1 MKKILT
7 TIALALLCIG
17 TMQSGPLR
25 LNIFKFRKGK
35 NKQTTQ
41 QVVTVYDTVR
51 VVVTDT
57 IRVEPKA
64 APRIDTLQIEHTP
77 DQIDSLLDVWH
88 TMSIE
93 QSHKSFFEPF
103 SAMTEGEENM
113 AVDSLY
119 RSRLQDLVSPVHL
132 PYNYIV
138 RDYINYYLTNRWSPL
153 SNVLTLA
160 QFYFPIFEEEL
171 IAAGMPVE
179 LRALAIIESNL
190 SPLATSR
197 VGAVGLW
204 QFMPA
209 TGKNLGLEINS
220 LVDERCDII
229 LSTRAACRFL
239 RDLYRMFGDWTIA
252 LAAYNCGPGNV
263 SRAIARAGENAKSF
277 WDIYDF
283 LPRET
288 RGYVPKFIAASYVYA
303 YHNLHG
309 VEPKPTPQCVST
321 DTVVINRTMHLGQV
335 ASTLNIP
342 LETLRIL
349 NPQYKIDI
357 IPAARK
363 PYALRLPTRYTS
375 EFIMQQDSIY
385 SKDTM
390 YLKEYINPANLEKK
404 RAEGVGYVYTV
415 RKGDNLGLIAK
426 RNRCTVKDIMRWN
439 KLKNTT
445 IRPGQKLRI
454 EKPKPR
460 A

>member
-1 MKKILT
+1 MRYITLT
-7 TIALALLCIG
+7 LLALLSLGSLQAKPIK
-17 TMQSGPLR
+17 
-25 LNIFKFRKGK
+25 LNLFNNRKSQ
-35 NKQTTQ
+35 KQNSR
-41 QVVTVYDTVR
+41 VVTIYDTVR

-57 IRVEPKA
+57 VRVTPTA
-64 APRIDTLQIEHTP
+64 APRIDTLQIAHTP
-77 DQIDSLLDVWH
+77 GQIDSLLDLWH
-88 TMSIE
+88 TMSIA
-93 QSHKSFFEPF
+93 QSHKSYFEPY
-103 SAMTEGEENM
+103 SDTIEGEDKM
-113 AVDSLY
+113 SVDSLY

-153 SNVLTLA
+153 NKVLTLSK
-160 QFYFPIFEEEL
+160 FYFPIFEQEL
-171 IAAGMPVE
+171 IRAGIPVE
-179 LRALAIIESNL
+179 LRTLAIIESNL
-190 SPLATSR
+190 SPMATSR
-197 VGAVGLW
+197 MGAVGLW

-220 LVDERCDII
+220 LVDERSDII

-239 RDLYRMFGDWTIA
+239 KDLYNMFGDWTLA

-263 SRAIARAGENAKSF
+263 NRAIARAGSEAKSF
-277 WDIYDF
+277 WDIYDY

-303 YHNLHG
+303 YHSLHNI
-309 VEPKPTPQCVST
+309 EADTTPECIST
-321 DTVVINRTMHLGQV
+321 DTVMVNRTMHLGQV

-363 PYALRLPTRYTS
+363 PYALRLPTRYTT
-375 EFIMQQDSIY
+375 EFIAQQDSIY
-385 SKDTM
+385 AKDSA

-404 RAEGVGYVYTV
+404 RAEGVGYTYTV

-426 RNRCTVKDIMRWN
+426 RNRTTVKEIMRWN
-439 KLKNTT
+439 KLKSTV

-454 EKPKPR
+454 NKPKPR

>member
-1 MKKILT
+1 MRYITLT
-7 TIALALLCIG
+7 LLALLSLGSLQAKPIK
-17 TMQSGPLR
+17 
-25 LNIFKFRKGK
+25 LNLFNNRKSQ
-35 NKQTTQ
+35 KQNSRE
-41 QVVTVYDTVR
+41 VTIYDTVR

-57 IRVEPKA
+57 VRVTPKA
-64 APRIDTLQIEHTP
+64 SPRIDTLQIAHTP
-77 DQIDSLLDVWH
+77 EQIDSLLDLWH
-88 TMSIE
+88 TMSIA
-93 QSHKSFFEPF
+93 QSHKSYFEPY
-103 SAMTEGEENM
+103 SDTIEGEDKM
-113 AVDSLY
+113 SVDSLY

-153 SNVLTLA
+153 NKVITLSK
-160 QFYFPIFEEEL
+160 FYFPICEQEL
-171 IAAGMPVE
+171 IRAGIPVE
-179 LRALAIIESNL
+179 LRTLAIIESNL
-190 SPLATSR
+190 SPMATSR
-197 VGAVGLW
+197 MGAVGLW

-220 LVDERCDII
+220 LVDERSDII

-239 RDLYRMFGDWTIA
+239 KDLYNMFGDWTLA

-263 SRAIARAGENAKSF
+263 NRAIARAGSEAKSF
-277 WDIYDF
+277 WDIYDY

-303 YHNLHG
+303 YHSLHNI
-309 VEPKPTPQCVST
+309 EADTTPECIST
-321 DTVVINRTMHLGQV
+321 DTVMVNRTMHLGQV

-363 PYALRLPTRYTS
+363 PYALRLPTRYTT
-375 EFIMQQDSIY
+375 EFIAQQDSIY
-385 SKDTM
+385 AKDSA

-404 RAEGVGYVYTV
+404 RAEGVGYTYTV

-426 RNRCTVKDIMRWN
+426 RNRTTVKEIMRWN
-439 KLKNTT
+439 KLKSTV

-454 EKPKPR
+454 NKPKPR

>member
-1 MKKILT
+1 
-7 TIALALLCIG
+7 
-17 TMQSGPLR
+17 MQAGPLR
-25 LNIFKFRKGK
+25 LNIFKNRKS
-35 NKQTTQ
+35 KQTTQ
-41 QVVTVYDTVR
+41 QQVITIYDTVR

-57 IRVEPKA
+57 IRIEPKP
-64 APRIDTLQIEHTP
+64 APRIDTLQIAHTP

-93 QSHKSFFEPF
+93 QSQSSFFEPF
-103 SAMTEGEENM
+103 SATTEGEQSL

-160 QFYFPIFEEEL
+160 KFYFPIFEQEL

-220 LVDERCDII
+220 LVDERSDVI

-239 RDLYRMFGDWTIA
+239 KDLYRMFGDWTLA

-263 SRAIARAGENAKSF
+263 SRAIARAGESAKSF

-309 VEPKPTPQCVST
+309 VEAKPTPEYIST
-321 DTVVINRTMHLGQV
+321 DTVVVNRTMHLGQV

-375 EFIMQQDSIY
+375 EFI
-385 SKDTM
+385 
-390 YLKEYINPANLEKK
+390 L
-404 RAEGVGYVYTV
+404 
-415 RKGDNLGLIAK
+415 
-426 RNRCTVKDIMRWN
+426 
-439 KLKNTT
+439 
-445 IRPGQKLRI
+445 
-454 EKPKPR
+454 
-460 A
+460 